1 MLTPVHYYSLCV
13 ADQIIGAVLLTS

>member
-1 MLTPVHYYSLCV
+1 MLTPVQYYSLCV